1 MIINENDIN
10 KKCHTSCTLIFLQQ
24 PKKFKSWNF
33 LQRGRYVQLCIIVS
47 IPRHDLTMFD
57 SVVLRSEF
65 CATTDHFKG
74 AHN

>member
-1 MIINENDIN
+1 MHFDIF
-10 KKCHTSCTLIFLQQ
+10 TTAQEIQVVEFPTERTVCTIMYNCFNT
-24 PKKFKSWNF
+24 F
-33 LQRGRYVQLCIIVS
+33 